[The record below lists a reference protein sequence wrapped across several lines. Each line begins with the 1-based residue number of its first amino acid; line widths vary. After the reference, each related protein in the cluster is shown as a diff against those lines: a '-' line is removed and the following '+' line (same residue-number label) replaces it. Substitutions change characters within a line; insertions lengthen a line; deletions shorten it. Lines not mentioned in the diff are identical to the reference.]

1 MSDKKFD
8 DFLGG
13 LVSDAV
19 QKKSKE
25 RYEKNLAEWKQDKQ
39 TIKDLEELGSA
50 PEKLKELKKRTDEME
65 RYLYIQG
72 QLYGDKEK
80 FRTVVSDQKVEAA
93 KKPSLLGRA
102 KELRR
107 TEPARMLFG
116 PEVGYIG
123 DRKPAGNYIQQHGL
137 IGAAFRPTPMVDW
150 VPTFSEDERDGTAK
164 KIGKGAANAIINFG
178 KSLGSLG
185 GLATMGGM
193 SKLKAA
199 SDVAKVKNWSRAKDA
214 ESALKMGHK
223 VFALDLTRNVLE
235 HNPEVRRIA
244 YDKNKSAQEK
254 TEAILGHVIL
264 AGLATGAYRGG
275 FKNEVSKAKTPK
287 QALEIYNRWS
297 RKQREAQAKEIEGR
311 RTEKEMLPQ
320 EVRELEIAR
329 RAEEAKSTIPEQ
341 EIIEMARAEKAAKLV
356 EPIKE
361 AKKQDLKPD
370 TDPLEEAMKRIE
382 EGESLESVWES
393 TKEKLDLAPESK
405 APEVLGKFD
414 PALDVPTTLAEFKKA
429 ISARA
434 VPFLSARE
442 GRGEQVA
449 GAQPREIVSDLKNKR
464 TVEEL
469 SSAMRDVL
477 GRQKEKPKVEA
488 GSEALKKLQDISD
501 NLEAVDST
509 HKRLKG
515 ILLGEKL
522 PYSFTDLS
530 GKIIIPANKKI
541 TGSKLREL
549 AEMWVDGRKFDII
562 GEGGSKG
569 VPENLRLAVLRAVE
583 PNYSWET
590 MRDPIW
596 MEPKSKVAEPSKP
609 ADPVVESLKQEK
621 IEDAAIREAEI
632 ESAKEARIEAEI
644 ESPVPSTESSKA
656 FHKII
661 KRHIEK
667 ARQEG
672 DTEAVARM
680 IENPDSEYS
689 IMNTSRKADVID
701 TMDMPSINDQLAS
714 LAEKPLSV
722 EKALL
727 NQKKIELLWE
737 AQRKSKKS
745 EDLQTYEDAV
755 QQYANEST
763 YLGQLIQARNY
774 FKASN
779 PEVTIDLI
787 RAAIKKN
794 KGPEL
799 TEKEVSTLREIV
811 SDVRDT
817 QKKADETA
825 KAFEREGTDA
835 SWNTAVDAFKKA
847 ESAKNK
853 QLDFLEKKNPKA
865 FADLIVSFL
874 QGNFLTPTTLAVN
887 VVGNIAPLPARAG
900 ARVVARGI
908 DIIDQFLMRPRREAE
923 RQRLREEQQA
933 NPTAENAARLN
944 KLEEMLSP
952 MEQMRIS
959 PVSGTLQKMQG
970 LLDTT
975 GVKRLYEARKISK
988 EKGIPLMEAFKEGQ
1002 SGPIKS
1008 DIISSLI
1015 LGDRVNLYETGT
1027 LDATNITAP
1036 VDAFRAG
1043 ARLADLV
1050 KNKPSTTKMSVA
1062 KDLME
1067 TAGGL
1072 SPTVFFR
1079 LLAAGD
1085 VPFRGAEM
1093 RRLISEQA
1101 EIRGFDKKMLDRAM
1115 EYPELVF
1122 GEKDWARIKNEA
1134 ARATFQQENIGTKGS
1149 SWLNELIRKEG
1160 TDAAYTAWRAKTPYQ
1175 KTLINLFG
1183 ELVNFTPIGMVD
1195 VAFKTKKAGFL
1206 TKDAKISAGKV
1217 VTGTAALSLAQWLMD
1232 NDIMSADLD
1241 PFMSDTSDT
1250 KKIRYMTEQTFHHGH
1265 INISALNRKMNGKDT
1280 AYQKGDYIVDARRMG
1295 PFGFIL
1301 LNNANYHRYLEKLPK
1316 EEREKLQ
1323 ESWTAML
1330 KERSTRGLT
1339 HSARYGINTTMATGI
1354 RDFAQGVS
1362 NFINDKSGTRVSD
1375 TLAKDLMTVFLPNT
1389 LSWWQRNNSPYR
1401 QSFKPDDFT
1410 DALKTEWSKKI
1421 SSNWDKD
1428 GLVEGYPIIADLWG
1442 TPLESIPEGTVLGTN
1457 KTANWQRTEAGK
1469 DTLMDRMMSSTF
1481 NIFKLK
1487 KSGAIFDPYSSEVYR
1502 LWRKFGDNGVV
1513 PSWIDR
1519 KQVIDGKEY
1528 ELNRDQYAY
1537 LTAVAGRYRL
1547 LGSEE
1552 DRGAGTRFRM
1562 KVHDGVVQLINR
1574 PDYMD
1579 GMTDE
1584 EKVKELKRIYSKQL
1598 SLAKKDAVK
1607 FWEKGED
1614 DGFTRAFNIDIKNLP
1629 LKPEQEVKTPSGRLE
1644 DN

>member
-72 QLYGDKEK
+72 ELYGDKEK

-93 KKPSLLGRA
+93 KKPSLLGRV

-107 TEPARMLFG
+107 TEPARMVFG
-116 PEVGYIG
+116 PEVGHIG

-164 KIGKGAANAIINFG
+164 KIGKGAANAVINFG

-193 SKLKAA
+193 GGLSPVGIKGLKGASEAGKATGTAA
-199 SDVAKVKNWSRAKDA
+199 GWGRAKDA

-329 RAEEAKSTIPEQ
+329 RAEEAKPTIPEQ

-442 GRGEQVA
+442 GRSEQVA

-477 GRQKEKPKVEA
+477 GRQKEKPE
-488 GSEALKKLQDISD
+488 
-501 NLEAVDST
+501 
-509 HKRLKG
+509 
-515 ILLGEKL
+515 
-522 PYSFTDLS
+522 
-530 GKIIIPANKKI
+530 
-541 TGSKLREL
+541 
-549 AEMWVDGRKFDII
+549 
-562 GEGGSKG
+562 
-569 VPENLRLAVLRAVE
+569 
-583 PNYSWET
+583 
-590 MRDPIW
+590 
-596 MEPKSKVAEPSKP
+596 
-609 ADPVVESLKQEK
+609 PVVESLKQEK

-644 ESPVPSTESSKA
+644 ESPVPSTESSKT

-701 TMDMPSINDQLAS
+701 TMDMSSIDSQLAS

-745 EDLQTYEDAV
+745 EDLQAYEDAV

-799 TEKEVSTLREIV
+799 TEKEASTLREIV

-900 ARVVARGI
+900 ARVVAKGI

-988 EKGIPLMEAFKEGQ
+988 EKGIPFMEAYKEGK

-1079 LLAAGD
+1079 LLAMGD

-1134 ARATFQQENIGTKGS
+1134 ARATFQQENIGTKGA
-1149 SWLNELIRKEG
+1149 SWLNELIRRNKLIRG
-1160 TDAAYTAWRAKTPYQ
+1160 KGGDAVYTAWRAKTPYQ

-1183 ELVNFTPIGMVD
+1183 ELVNFTPLGMVD
-1195 VAFKTKKAGFL
+1195 VALKTNKKRFL

-1250 KKIRYMTEQTFHHGH
+1250 KKIRYMTEQAFHHGH
-1265 INISALNRKMNGKDT
+1265 INMSALNRKMNGKDT

-1330 KERSTRGLT
+1330 KERSTKGLT

-1375 TLAKDLMTVFLPNT
+1375 TMAKDLMTVFLPNT

-1401 QSFKPDDFT
+1401 QSFKPDDFI
-1410 DALKTEWSKKI
+1410 DALKAEWSKKL

-1598 SLAKKDAVK
+1598 SLAKKDAAK

-1614 DGFTRAFNIDIKNLP
+1614 DGFVKQISRTFNIDIKNLP
-1629 LKPEQEVKTPSGRLE
+1629 LKPEQEVKAPSGRLE